1 MPITNTIKNKI
12 LYGLAGKNNLFY
24 NSVYVGLSS
33 TNPATKVT
41 EPARFYSDD
50 TPTGY
55 NRVLVGIYN
64 QSGTYKFGEV
74 KDGAIKNDEF
84 IYFPESNGS
93 WGEQLTH
100 FVLYSAETGG
110 ELLAYGLLAS
120 GTQATPITVSE
131 PRTVVMFRPDTLVIS
146 IQDED

>member
-1 MPITNTIKNKI
+1 MPITTNLKERI
-12 LYGLAGKNNLFY
+12 LKGLVGQNSTFAS
-24 NSVYVGLSS
+24 SVYVGLSS
-33 TNPATKVT
+33 SNPAEEVR
-41 EPARFYSDD
+41 EPAS
-50 TPTGY
+50 TEATGY
-55 NRVLVGIYN
+55 KRVLVGAYN

-93 WGEQLTH
+93 WGEELKY

-120 GTQATPITVSE
+120 GSSATPITVSE

-146 IQDED
+146 IADEA

>member
-1 MPITNTIKNKI
+1 MPITTNLKERI
-12 LYGLAGKNNLFY
+12 LKGLVGQNSTFAS
-24 NSVYVGLSS
+24 SVYVGLSS
-33 TNPATKVT
+33 KNPAEEVR
-41 EPARFYSDD
+41 EPAS
-50 TPTGY
+50 TEATGY
-55 NRVLVGIYN
+55 KRVLVGAYN

-93 WGEQLTH
+93 WGEELKY

-146 IQDED
+146 IADEA

>member
-1 MPITNTIKNKI
+1 MPITTNVKNTI
-12 LYGLAGKNNLFY
+12 LSGLVGRGSTFAS
-24 NSVYVGLSS
+24 SVYVGLSS
-33 TNPATKVT
+33 TDPATAVT
-41 EPARFYSDD
+41 EP
-50 TPTGY
+50 TGNGY
-55 NRVLVGIYN
+55 ERVLVGTYN

-93 WGEQLTH
+93 WGAKLH
-100 FVLYSAETGG
+100 YFVLYSAETGG

-120 GTQATPITVSE
+120 GGTATPIEVTE

-146 IQDED
+146 IQDEA